1 MSADCIGGKMLVTL
15 AAPDQTHLSCP
26 CCGATGLQ
34 RASVVNG
41 HGVVPHHKVVPHRS
55 AGIVA
60 AQPAPHDLTDAEVAL
75 AKILAAIAEYD
86 ATAAPWRNI
95 DAKVYAGLDY
105 AADGLCAA
113 GLRAASYLTPQ
124 GRALLDRARKAGVL

>member
-1 MSADCIGGKMLVTL
+1 MLVVL
-15 AAPDQTHLSCP
+15 ADPEQMRLSCP
-26 CCGATGLQ
+26 ECGAHGLQ

-41 HGVVPHHKVVPHRS
+41 HGVVTPS
-55 AGIVA
+55 
-60 AQPAPHDLTDAEVAL
+60 EVAL
-75 AKILAAIAEYD
+75 AKILAAIEEYD
-86 ATAAPWRNI
+86 ATAAPWRDI